1 MFQEKRDDGPS
12 FRLRGTVRP
21 LAQAEWEKGQR
32 EDSEDLTVP
41 SLGDVSTCA
50 VGEVVC
56 NVWPGACFLFT
67 DGVAIIPVAGSISKQ
82 ASKQINENIT
92 FGISQGI

>member
-1 MFQEKRDDGPS
+1 MFQEKKDDGPR

-21 LAQAEWEKGQR
+21 LAQAEWKKGQR

-67 DGVAIIPVAGSISKQ
+67 DGVPIIPVAGNQ
-82 ASKQINENIT
+82 
-92 FGISQGI
+92 